1 MSDIT
6 STVATSP
13 LAQLETPLLA
23 LALGQGSTLPA
34 SLTELDRVAGGFLDR
49 AVTSGDFKGKR
60 DEALLLYPGGGEAQR
75 ILLVGL
81 GKAGEV
87 TRSSIRRGAAVAAKR
102 ARSLGAKQFAFAV
115 AAEARN
121 GVAPK
126 ELGQVVA
133 EGAGQ
138 GAWAFTA
145 LKATPDE
152 PRPEVESV
160 AIFALRREKKELHA
174 FLRNP
179 DLSDTT

>member
-1 MSDIT
+1 
-6 STVATSP
+6 
-13 LAQLETPLLA
+13 
-23 LALGQGSTLPA
+23 
-34 SLTELDRVAGGFLDR
+34 

-87 TRSSIRRGAAVAAKR
+87 TRSSIRRAAAVAAKR
-102 ARSLGAKQFAFAV
+102 ARALGAKQFAFAV

-126 ELGQVVA
+126 DLGQVVA

-138 GAWAFTA
+138 GAWALNAPNEYTDDARPAGVTVANSSGTA
-145 LKATPDE
+145 YRDDVWL
-152 PRPEVESV
+152 
-160 AIFALRREKKELHA
+160 
-174 FLRNP
+174 
-179 DLSDTT
+179 

>member
-87 TRSSIRRGAAVAAKR
+87 TRSSIRRATA
-102 ARSLGAKQFAFAV
+102 ARSTRAS
-115 AAEARN
+115 R
-121 GVAPK
+121 
-126 ELGQVVA
+126 
-133 EGAGQ
+133 
-138 GAWAFTA
+138 
-145 LKATPDE
+145 
-152 PRPEVESV
+152 
-160 AIFALRREKKELHA
+160 
-174 FLRNP
+174 
-179 DLSDTT
+179 